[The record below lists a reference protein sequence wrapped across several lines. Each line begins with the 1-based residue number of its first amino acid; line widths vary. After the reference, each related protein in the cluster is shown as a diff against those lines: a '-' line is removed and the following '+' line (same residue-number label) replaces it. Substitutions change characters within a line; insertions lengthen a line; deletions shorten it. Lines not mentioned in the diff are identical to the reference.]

1 VQERAVR
8 ELTPEQE
15 RAVRRRDGSLLVRAG
30 AGTGKT
36 TVLVERFV
44 QAVIEDGV
52 EVEQVLAITFTE
64 KAAAEMRSRVRRR
77 FLDLGRRDDAR
88 AAESAWISTIHGLC
102 ARILRAHA
110 LSAGIDPAFRVLDEL
125 EAERIAADA
134 FDGAL
139 EEFMGVG
146 ATAGAAADGER
157 SAPDPERSAPDGE
170 RSAPDPDR
178 VEMVAAYTPD
188 RLRDMVRTAY
198 SHLRSRGERHPR
210 LDPTLP
216 PRPAGE
222 RERLDAAASAALA
235 ELAVAPGGVS
245 VERAIASIEA
255 RGPLKGANAKALCTD
270 ACEEYREA
278 FAAHDA
284 LEVAEREHRDH
295 TMLRALLELYGDRYT
310 AAKRERSALD
320 FEDLELVARD
330 LLAGDAGLREAY
342 SSRFEHVLVDEFQD
356 TNRLQNEL
364 LGLLSDDN
372 LFRVGDENQS
382 IYRFR
387 NADVSVFR
395 EHWQEAR
402 EAGRAESITVNFR
415 ARGEILDAIDLAFER
430 TWGEGFEPL
439 REAPGSREPAAPV
452 EPCVDLLVVDR
463 GRDAWKELTEA
474 GDPFGE
480 AFHGAPPWR
489 AAEARLLAK
498 RVDELTRGGPWSY
511 GDVVI
516 LFRATTA
523 MGLFERA
530 LDERGIP
537 VHVVGGRGYWGQQ
550 QVADLRHWLAALAN
564 PLDGL
569 ALFSVLASPLAGLSL
584 DAVALIGLHA
594 RRSGRDPWWAVR
606 AALDRD
612 GEESAA
618 GRALLADL
626 PEADRGKLATFAG
639 HFETERRIAGQVSL
653 ETLIDRVVTLT
664 GYDRHLLALPGGT
677 RRMANV
683 RKLMRMARE
692 YEADEGRDLRGFI
705 DAVAE
710 RDVVQARE
718 GEAPLEAEALD
729 AVRMMTVHRAKGL
742 EFPVVCLADLGK
754 DGRDEDGQLRISED
768 GSVGLRLANLGG
780 GAVDST
786 KLAQIKAEGKRA
798 AEEEER
804 RIFYV
809 AVTRAQ
815 EHLVL
820 SGATDLAKRPDPAEL
835 AEPMRWIWRGFCAGL
850 PEQGAAGGAA
860 ATGVCVDTREGR
872 NVAVRW
878 TLLTP
883 ATLDEVLP
891 PADRAPTTPE
901 PEQQPAYPQPLL
913 ELGLPP
919 APRALAVSRLSYSG
933 LEAYRRCGYRFFLE
947 RTLRLAPVQ
956 APPGEEPPAPGL
968 SALLRGTVV
977 HGLLERLDFARP
989 AVPSE
994 ADVAAAIEL
1003 HGIEALPY
1011 DVADVRAMLERVAG
1025 SELRERIAAARR
1037 VRTELPF
1044 AFTLAPPG
1052 AGGRSLL
1059 INGVVDVLADE
1070 GARTLVVDWKSDA
1083 LGELDPEALV
1093 RADYSTQRLI
1103 YALAGL
1109 RAGAE
1114 VVEVAHCFLERPD
1127 EPAVALYESAD
1138 AERLERELLGLAQ
1151 GVVEGRFEPSAEPH
1165 FSLCADCPGRAALCV
1180 HEPELTLRAVRQAA
1194 GGAPGA
1200 GSDFSVGTPS

>member
-1 VQERAVR
+1 MS
-8 ELTPEQE
+8 ELTPEQR
-15 RAVRRRDGSLLVRAG
+15 RAVERRDGSLLVRAG

-44 QAVIEDGV
+44 QAVAEDGV

-64 KAAAEMRSRVRRR
+64 KAAAEMKNRVRRR
-77 FLDLGRRDDAR
+77 FLELDRREDAR
-88 AAESAWISTIHGLC
+88 AAESAWVSTIHGLC

-110 LSAGIDPAFRVLDEL
+110 LSAGIDPDFRVLDEVD
-125 EAERIAADA
+125 AERLAADA

-139 EEFMGVG
+139 EEFMAVG
-146 ATAGAAADGER
+146 
-157 SAPDPERSAPDGE
+157 SAPDPE
-170 RSAPDPDR
+170 R

-198 SHLRSRGERHPR
+198 SHLRSRGERRPQ
-210 LDPTLP
+210 LEETLP
-216 PRPAGE
+216 PQPAGE
-222 RERLDAAASAALA
+222 EERLEVAARAALA
-235 ELAVAPGGVS
+235 ELAVAAGGVT
-245 VERAIASIEA
+245 VEKAIASIEA
-255 RGPLKGANAKALCTD
+255 RAEIKGKAKALESETCG
-270 ACEEYREA
+270 EYR
-278 FAAHDA
+278 DA
-284 LEVAEREHRDH
+284 LAAYRTFEVAEREHRDH
-295 TMLRALLELYGDRYT
+295 TMLRVLLELYGERYSR
-310 AAKRERSALD
+310 AKRERSGLD

-330 LLAGDAGLREAY
+330 LLARDEGLREAFA
-342 SSRFEHVLVDEFQD
+342 SRFEHVLVDEFQD

-364 LGLLSDDN
+364 LGLLSQDPRSPAFAGQGAGN

-387 NADVSVFR
+387 NADVGVFR
-395 EHWQEAR
+395 EHWQEAQQ
-402 EAGRAESITVNFR
+402 AGRAESITVNFR
-415 ARGEILDAIDLAFER
+415 ARGEVLDAIDLAFER
-430 TWGEGFEPL
+430 TWGESFEPL
-439 REAPGSREPAAPV
+439 REAAGSREPAAVV
-452 EPCVDLLVVDR
+452 EPCIDLLVVDR
-463 GRDAWKELTEA
+463 GRDAWKELTDQ

-480 AFHGAPPWR
+480 ALHGAPPWR

-511 GDVVI
+511 GDVVL

-569 ALFSVLASPLAGLSL
+569 ALYSVLASPLAGLSL
-584 DAVALIGLHA
+584 DAVALIGLQA
-594 RRSGRDPWWAVR
+594 RRFRWDPWRMVR
-606 AALDRD
+606 EPTEELVGSLPDGDRPKL
-612 GEESAA
+612 
-618 GRALLADL
+618 RAFVERFDA
-626 PEADRGKLATFAG
+626 
-639 HFETERRIAGQVSL
+639 ERRIAGQVSL
-653 ETLIDRVVTLT
+653 ETLIDRAVTLT

-683 RKLMRMARE
+683 RKLMRMARQ
-692 YEADEGRDLRGFI
+692 YEAEEGRDLRGFI

-710 RDVVQARE
+710 RDVIHARE

-754 DGRDEDGQLRISED
+754 DGRDDDGQLRISED
-768 GSVGLRLANLGG
+768 GSIGLRLANLGG

-786 KLAQIKAEGKRA
+786 RLAQIKADGKRA

-820 SGATDLAKRPDPAEL
+820 SGATDLAKRPEPAEL

-850 PEQGAAGGAA
+850 PTDGASG
-860 ATGVCVDTREGR
+860 THVDAREGR
-872 NVAVRW
+872 EVAVRW
-878 TLLTP
+878 TVCAADTVD
-883 ATLDEVLP
+883 AVLP
-891 PADRAPTTPE
+891 AADRAPPGPEGEPE
-901 PEQQPAYPQPLL
+901 PKYEQPLL

-947 RTLRLAPVQ
+947 RTLKLSRVD
-956 APPGEEPPAPGL
+956 APPGEEPADPGL

-977 HGLLERLDFARP
+977 HGLLESLDFGEP
-989 AVPSE
+989 AVPSDSE
-994 ADVAAAIEL
+994 VAAAIER
-1003 HGIEALPY
+1003 HGMEALPA
-1011 DVADVRAMLERVAG
+1011 DVADARKMVERLAK
-1025 SELRERIAAARR
+1025 SALRERIARAGR

-1044 AFTLAPPG
+1044 AFTLDVDS
-1052 AGGRSLL
+1052 RSLL
-1059 INGVVDVLADE
+1059 VNGVVDVHADE

-1083 LGELDPEALV
+1083 LGGREPEELT
-1093 RADYSTQRLI
+1093 RQDYSTQRMI
-1103 YALAGL
+1103 YALAAL
-1109 RAGAE
+1109 KAGAE
-1114 VVEVAHCFLERPD
+1114 RVEVVHCYLERPD
-1127 EPAVALYESAD
+1127 EPAVALYEAAD
-1138 AERLERELLGLAQ
+1138 MEALERQLLGLAR
-1151 GVVEGRFEPSAEPH
+1151 GVVDGRFEPSAEPN

-1180 HEPELTLRAVRQAA
+1180 HEPELTLRL
-1194 GGAPGA
+1194 
-1200 GSDFSVGTPS
+1200 SVGTPS

>member
-1 VQERAVR
+1 VQERAVS
-8 ELTPEQE
+8 ELTPEQR
-15 RAVRRRDGSLLVRAG
+15 RAVERRDGSLLVRAG

-44 QAVIEDGV
+44 LAVTEDGV

-64 KAAAEMRSRVRRR
+64 KAAAEMRSRVRSR
-77 FLDLGRRDDAR
+77 FLALGRREDAR

-125 EAERIAADA
+125 EAERVAADA

-146 ATAGAAADGER
+146 A
-157 SAPDPERSAPDGE
+157 
-170 RSAPDPDR
+170 DPDR

-198 SHLRSRGERHPR
+198 SHLRSRGERRPR
-210 LDPTLP
+210 LEESLP

-245 VERAIASIEA
+245 VELAIESIEA
-255 RGPLKGANAKALCTD
+255 RGPIKAGNARALSTE
-270 ACEEYREA
+270 ACEEYRDA
-278 FAAHDA
+278 FAAYSA

-295 TMLRALLELYGDRYT
+295 TMLRVLLELYGDRY
-310 AAKRERSALD
+310 AASKRERSGLD
-320 FEDLELVARD
+320 FEDLELVSRD
-330 LLAGDAGLREAY
+330 LLAGDEGLREAY

-364 LGLLSDDN
+364 LGLLAHDN

-387 NADVSVFR
+387 NADVGVFH

-415 ARGEILDAIDLAFER
+415 ARGEILDAVDLAFER
-430 TWGEGFEPL
+430 TWGDGFEPL
-439 REAPGSREPAAPV
+439 REAPGSRGPAAPV

-463 GRDAWKELTEA
+463 GRDAWKELCER

-480 AFHGAPPWR
+480 ALHGAPPWR

-516 LFRATTA
+516 LFRATTTI
-523 MGLFERA
+523 GPLERA

-569 ALFSVLASPLAGLSL
+569 ALFSVLASPLGGLSL

-594 RRSGRDPWWAVR
+594 RRAGWDPWRMVR
-606 AALDRD
+606 EPTEEL
-612 GEESAA
+612 EES
-618 GRALLADL
+618 L
-626 PEADRGKLATFAG
+626 PEEDRRRLARFVAR
-639 HFETERRIAGQVSL
+639 FEAERRIAGQVSL
-653 ETLIDRVVTLT
+653 ETLIDRAVTLT

-754 DGRDEDGQLRISED
+754 DGRDDDGQLRISED

-835 AEPMRWIWRGFCAGL
+835 AEPMRWIWRGFCARL
-850 PEQGAAGGAA
+850 PAEG
-860 ATGVCVDTREGR
+860 ATGLHVDTREGR
-872 NVAVRW
+872 EVGVSW

-891 PADRAPTTPE
+891 PADRAPAPVE
-901 PEQQPAYPQPLL
+901 VDEQPTYEQPLL

-933 LEAYRRCGYRFFLE
+933 LEDYRRCGYRFFLE
-947 RTLRLAPVQ
+947 RTLRLAKVD
-956 APPGEEPPAPGL
+956 PPRGEEPLAPGM
-968 SALLRGTVV
+968 SPLLRGSVV
-977 HGLLERLDFARP
+977 HELLERLDFERP
-989 AVPSE
+989 EVPSD
-994 ADVAAAIEL
+994 ADVVAAIEL
-1003 HGIEALPY
+1003 HGVEALPD
-1011 DVADVRAMLERVAG
+1011 DVADIRAMLERVAG

-1070 GARTLVVDWKSDA
+1070 GARTLVVDWKSDP
-1083 LGELDPEALV
+1083 LGELEPDALV
-1093 RADYSTQRLI
+1093 RASYSTQRLI

-1151 GVVEGRFEPSAEPH
+1151 GVVEGRFQPSAEPH

-1180 HEPELTLRAVRQAA
+1180 HEPELTLRL
-1194 GGAPGA
+1194 
-1200 GSDFSVGTPS
+1200 SVGTPS

>member
-1 VQERAVR
+1 MSP
-8 ELTPEQE
+8 LTPEQR
-15 RAVRRRDGSLLVRAG
+15 RAVERRDGSLLVRAG

-44 QAVIEDGV
+44 QAVVEDGC

-64 KAAAEMRSRVRRR
+64 KAAAEMKSRVRSR
-77 FLDLGRRDDAR
+77 LLELGRRENAR
-88 AAESAWISTIHGLC
+88 AAESAWVSTIHALC

-110 LSAGIDPAFRVLDEL
+110 LNAGIDPAFRVLDEL
-125 EAERIAADA
+125 EAERLAADA

-139 EEFMGVG
+139 EEFMGVRG
-146 ATAGAAADGER
+146 V
-157 SAPDPERSAPDGE
+157 PDPER
-170 RSAPDPDR
+170 
-178 VEMVAAYTPD
+178 VELVAAYTAD
-188 RLRDMVRTAY
+188 GLRDMVRTAY
-198 SHLRSRGERHPR
+198 SNLRSRGQRRPSLEA
-210 LDPTLP
+210 TLP
-216 PRPAGE
+216 PVPAGE

-235 ELAVAPGGVS
+235 ELAVADGGVT
-245 VERAIASIEA
+245 VEKAIASIEE
-255 RGPLKGANAKALCTD
+255 RGPLPGGKAKALCTD
-270 ACEEYREA
+270 ACDEYRDA
-278 FAAHDA
+278 HAAHTA
-284 LEVAEREHRDH
+284 FEVAEREHRDH
-295 TMLRALLELYGDRYT
+295 SMLRALLELYGDRYA
-310 AAKRERSALD
+310 AAKRGRSGLD
-320 FEDLELVARD
+320 FEDLELIARD
-330 LLAGDAGLREAY
+330 LLDGDEGLREAY
-342 SSRFEHVLVDEFQD
+342 SSRFEHILVDEFQD
-356 TNRLQNEL
+356 TNRLQNQ
-364 LGLLSDDN
+364 LLSLLAREN

-395 EHWQEAR
+395 EHWAEAR
-402 EAGRAESITVNFR
+402 EAGRAESNTVNFR
-415 ARGEILDAIDLAFER
+415 ARGELLDAIDLAFGR

-452 EPCVDLLVVDR
+452 DPCVELLVTDR
-463 GRDAWKELTEA
+463 GRDAWKELTES
-474 GDPFGE
+474 GDYFGE
-480 AFHGAPPWR
+480 ALEGAPAWR

-498 RVDELTRGGPWSY
+498 RIDELTAGGRWSY
-511 GDVVI
+511 GDVVV

-569 ALFSVLASPLAGLSL
+569 ALYSVLASPLGGLSL
-584 DAVALIGLHA
+584 DAVALIGIHA
-594 RRSGRDPWWAVR
+594 RRAHWDPWRMVR
-606 AALDRD
+606 EPAGDLVAALP
-612 GEESAA
+612 A
-618 GRALLADL
+618 
-626 PEADRGKLATFAG
+626 ADRPKLTAFVER
-639 HFETERRIAGQVSL
+639 FEAERRIAGQVSL
-653 ETLIDRVVTLT
+653 ETLIDRAVTLT

-692 YEADEGRDLRGFI
+692 FEADEGRDLRGFI

-710 RDVVQARE
+710 RDVIQARE

-742 EFPVVCLADLGK
+742 EFPVVCVADLGK
-754 DGRDEDGQLRISED
+754 DGREDDGRLRISDD
-768 GSVGLRLANLGG
+768 GSIGLRLANLGG

-786 KLAQIKAEGKRA
+786 KLAEIKAQAKRA

-809 AVTRAQ
+809 AATRAQ

-820 SGATDLAKRPDPAEL
+820 SGATDLAKRPEPAEL
-835 AEPMRWIWRGFCAGL
+835 SEPMRWVWRGLCVGL
-850 PEQGAAGGAA
+850 PSDGAAGIS
-860 ATGVCVDTREGR
+860 VDAYEGR
-872 NVAVRW
+872 DVAVRW
-878 TLLTP
+878 TVCTP
-883 ATLDEVLP
+883 ATVDEVLP
-891 PADRAPTTPE
+891 AADRAPAPVE
-901 PEQQPAYPQPLL
+901 AEAKPSYEQPLL

-947 RTLRLAPVQ
+947 RTLNLASVD
-956 APPGEEPPAPGL
+956 APPGGEAEAAPAPGL
-968 SALLRGTVV
+968 EPLLRGTVV
-977 HGLLERLDFARP
+977 HGLLEHFDFARATVAP
-989 AVPSE
+989 DAE
-994 ADVAAAIEL
+994 VAAAIEL
-1003 HGIEALPY
+1003 HGVEALPG

-1025 SELRERIAAARR
+1025 SELRERIARASR

-1070 GARTLVVDWKSDA
+1070 GARTLVVDWKSNP
-1083 LGELDPEALV
+1083 LGELAPEEIV
-1093 RADYSTQRLI
+1093 RAEYSTQRLI
-1103 YALAGL
+1103 YALAAL

-1114 VVEVAHCFLERPD
+1114 VAEVAHCFLERPD
-1127 EPAVALYESAD
+1127 EPAVALYEAAD
-1138 AERLERELLGLAQ
+1138 AERLERELLGLVQ
-1151 GVVEGRFEPSAEPH
+1151 GVVEGRFEPSPEPH

-1180 HEPELTLRAVRQAA
+1180 HEPELTLRL
-1194 GGAPGA
+1194 
-1200 GSDFSVGTPS
+1200 SVGTSA

>member
-1 VQERAVR
+1 MR
-8 ELTPEQE
+8 ELTPEQR
-15 RAVRRRDGSLLVRAG
+15 RAVDRRDGSLLVRAG

-44 QAVIEDGV
+44 QAVTEGGA
-52 EVEQVLAITFTE
+52 EVDQVLAITFTE
-64 KAAAEMRSRVRRR
+64 KAAAEMKSRVRRR
-77 FLDLGRRDDAR
+77 FLELGRREDAR
-88 AAESAWISTIHGLC
+88 AAESAWVSTIDGLC
-102 ARILRAHA
+102 SRILRAHA
-110 LSAGIDPAFRVLDEL
+110 LSAGVDPAFRVLDEL
-125 EAERIAADA
+125 ESERIAADA

-146 ATAGAAADGER
+146 A
-157 SAPDPERSAPDGE
+157 APG
-170 RSAPDPDR
+170 PDR

-210 LDPTLP
+210 LGETLP

-222 RERLDAAASAALA
+222 AERLAAAARAALA
-235 ELAVAPGGVS
+235 ELAAAGGGVT
-245 VERAIASIEA
+245 VDRAIASIEA
-255 RGPLKGANAKALCTD
+255 RAEIKGKATALGTETC
-270 ACEEYREA
+270 AEYRDA
-278 FAAHDA
+278 LAAYRA
-284 LEVAEREHRDH
+284 LEVAKREHRDH
-295 TMLRALLELYGDRYT
+295 TMLRVLLELYGQRYD
-310 AAKRERSALD
+310 AAKRERSGLD

-330 LLAGDAGLREAY
+330 LLRRDEGLRESY

-364 LGLLSDDN
+364 LALLSRNPRSPALPGQGAGN

-395 EHWQEAR
+395 EHWEEAR
-402 EAGRAESITVNFR
+402 ESGRTESITVNFR

-430 TWGEGFEPL
+430 AWGEHFEPL
-439 REAPGSREPAAPV
+439 REAPGSREPAAPM

-463 GRDAWKELTEA
+463 ARDAWKELNDG
-474 GDPFGE
+474 GDFFGE
-480 AFHGAPPWR
+480 ALHGAPPWR

-594 RRSGRDPWWAVR
+594 RRSGRDPWRMVR
-606 AALDRD
+606 EPSDELAAALPD
-612 GEESAA
+612 
-618 GRALLADL
+618 
-626 PEADRGKLATFAG
+626 ADRRKLSRFAER
-639 HFETERRIAGQVSL
+639 FAAERRIAGQVSL
-653 ETLIDRVVTLT
+653 ETLIDRAVTLT

-683 RKLMRMARE
+683 RKLMRTARE

-710 RDVVQARE
+710 RDVIHARE

-742 EFPVVCLADLGK
+742 EFPVVCVADLGK
-754 DGRDEDGQLRISED
+754 DGREDDGQLRISDD

-798 AEEEER
+798 AEQEER
-804 RIFYV
+804 RIVYV

-820 SGATDLAKRPDPAEL
+820 SGATDLVKRPDAAEL

-850 PEQGAAGGAA
+850 PSEGAS
-860 ATGVCVDTREGR
+860 GVEVDSREGR
-872 NVAVRW
+872 EAVVRW
-878 TLLTP
+878 EICTP
-883 ATLDEVLP
+883 ATVDEVLP
-891 PADRAPTTPE
+891 AADRAPAPPE
-901 PEQQPAYPQPLL
+901 VEEQPAYEQPML

-919 APRALAVSRLSYSG
+919 APRALAVSRLSFSG
-933 LEAYRRCGYRFFLE
+933 LEEYRRCGYRFFLE
-947 RTLRLAPVQ
+947 RTLKLAKVDK
-956 APPGEEPPAPGL
+956 PPGEEPAESGL
-968 SALLRGTVV
+968 GARRRGSVV
-977 HGLLERLDFARP
+977 HALLERLDFGNPVA
-989 AVPSE
+989 PSD
-994 ADVAAAIEL
+994 ADVATAIAL
-1003 HGIEALPY
+1003 HEGEALP
-1011 DVADVRAMLERVAG
+1011 ADVEDIRAMLERVAN
-1025 SELRERIAAARR
+1025 SELRERIAGARR

-1044 AFTLAPPG
+1044 AFTLTPPG
-1052 AGGRSLL
+1052 AGGRSIL
-1059 INGVVDVLADE
+1059 INGVVDVLADA
-1070 GARTLVVDWKSDA
+1070 GARTLIVDWKSNP
-1083 LGELDPEALV
+1083 LGELDPEDIV
-1093 RADYSTQRLI
+1093 QADYATQRLI
-1103 YALAGL
+1103 YALAAL

-1127 EPAVALYESAD
+1127 EPALALYEAAD
-1138 AERLERELLGLAQ
+1138 MERLERELLGLAQ
-1151 GVVEGRFEPSAEPH
+1151 GVVEGRFEPSSEPH
-1165 FSLCADCPGRAALCV
+1165 YALCADCPGRAALCV
-1180 HEPELTLRAVRQAA
+1180 HEPELTLRAVRQA
-1194 GGAPGA
+1194 GGSAPGA
-1200 GSDFSVGTPS
+1200 GSGFSVGTPS

>member
-1 VQERAVR
+1 MQERAMR
-8 ELTPEQE
+8 ELTLEQR
-15 RAVRRRDGSLLVRAG
+15 RAVERRDGSLLVRAG

-44 QAVIEDGV
+44 QAVTEDGV
-52 EVEQVLAITFTE
+52 EVDRVLAITFTE
-64 KAAAEMRSRVRRR
+64 KAAAEMKSRVRRR
-77 FLDLGRRDDAR
+77 FLDLGRREDAR
-88 AAESAWISTIHGLC
+88 AAESAWVSTIHGLC

-110 LSAGIDPAFRVLDEL
+110 LSAGIDPEFRVLDEL
-125 EAERIAADA
+125 ECERIAADA

-139 EEFMGVG
+139 EEFMGIG
-146 ATAGAAADGER
+146 G
-157 SAPDPERSAPDGE
+157 
-170 RSAPDPDR
+170 APDPDR
-178 VEMVAAYTPD
+178 VELVAAYTPD

-198 SHLRSRGERHPR
+198 GHLRSRGERHPR
-210 LDPTLP
+210 LDETLP
-216 PRPAGE
+216 PPPAGE
-222 RERLDAAASAALA
+222 SERLEAAAQAALA
-235 ELAVAPGGVS
+235 ELPAAGGGRTVDKAIRAIEERKALPGGNA
-245 VERAIASIEA
+245 RAI
-255 RGPLKGANAKALCTD
+255 CTA
-270 ACEEYREA
+270 ACDEYREA
-278 FAAHDA
+278 HAALTAH
-284 LEVAEREHRDH
+284 EVAEREHRDH
-295 TMLRALLELYGDRYT
+295 AMLRALLELYDERYE
-310 AAKRERSALD
+310 AAKRDRSGLD

-330 LLAGDAGLREAY
+330 LLRGDEGLREAY

-364 LGLLSDDN
+364 LALISRAN

-395 EHWQEAR
+395 EHLEEAR
-402 EAGRAESITVNFR
+402 EEGRAESITVNFR
-415 ARGEILDAIDLAFER
+415 ARGEILDAIDLAFGR
-430 TWGEGFEPL
+430 TWGDGFEPL
-439 REAPGSREPAAPV
+439 REAPGSREPTAPV
-452 EPCVDLLVVDR
+452 KPCVDLLVVDR
-463 GRDAWKELTEA
+463 ARDGWKELN
-474 GDPFGE
+474 GDGDYFGDGL
-480 AFHGAPPWR
+480 HGAPLWR

-569 ALFSVLASPLAGLSL
+569 ALYSVLASPLAGVSL

-594 RRSGRDPWWAVR
+594 RRAKRDPWWAVR
-606 AALDRD
+606 AAVADR
-612 GEESAA
+612 EP
-618 GRALLADL
+618 
-626 PEADRGKLATFAG
+626 PEAEGGEPTAVDALREVLPAADRTRLATFVQRFSA
-639 HFETERRIAGQVSL
+639 ERRIAGQVSL
-653 ETLIDRVVTLT
+653 ETLIDRAATLT
-664 GYDRHLLALPGGT
+664 GYDRHILALPGGT

-710 RDVVQARE
+710 RDVIQARE

-742 EFPVVCLADLGK
+742 EFPVVCVADLGK
-754 DGRDEDGQLRISED
+754 DGRDDDGRLRISED
-768 GSVGLRLANLGG
+768 GSVGLRLASLGG

-786 KLAQIKAEGKRA
+786 KLERIKAEGKRA

-835 AEPMRWIWRGFCAGL
+835 TEPMRWIWRGFCAGL
-850 PEQGAAGGAA
+850 PKEG
-860 ATGVCVDTREGR
+860 ATGVAVDGFDGRE
-872 NVAVRW
+872 VAVRW
-878 TLLTP
+878 ALCTP
-883 ATLDEVLP
+883 ETVDDVLP
-891 PADRAPTTPE
+891 AADRAPAAPE
-901 PEQQPAYPQPLL
+901 PEQQPAYEQPVL

-933 LEAYRRCGYRFFLE
+933 LEDYRRCGYRFFLE
-947 RTLRLAPVQ
+947 RTLRLAK
-956 APPGEEPPAPGL
+956 AEKPPGGEPVEPGL
-968 SALLRGTVV
+968 GALRRGSVV
-977 HGLLERLDFARP
+977 HELLERLDFGNP
-989 AVPSE
+989 AVPSD
-994 ADVAAAIEL
+994 ADVAAAIAMHEV
-1003 HGIEALPY
+1003 EAHPD
-1011 DVADVRAMLERVAG
+1011 DVADIRAMLERVAG

-1037 VRTELPF
+1037 VRAELPF
-1044 AFTLAPPG
+1044 AFTLMPPG

-1070 GARTLVVDWKSDA
+1070 GARTLVVDWKSDP
-1083 LGELDPEALV
+1083 LGELDPEESVSSRYA
-1093 RADYSTQRLI
+1093 TQRLI

-1127 EPAVALYESAD
+1127 EPAVALYEAAD
-1138 AERLERELLGLAQ
+1138 VESLERELLVLAQ

-1165 FSLCADCPGRAALCV
+1165 FALCADCPGRAALCV
-1180 HEPELTLRAVRQAA
+1180 HEPDLTLRL
-1194 GGAPGA
+1194 
-1200 GSDFSVGTPS
+1200 SVGTPS

>member
-1 VQERAVR
+1 VLAARPLRLERRLQVPVGVQERAVSG
-8 ELTPEQE
+8 LTPEQR
-15 RAVRRRDGSLLVRAG
+15 RAVERRDGSLLVRAG

-44 QAVIEDGV
+44 EAVTKDGNAV
-52 EVEQVLAITFTE
+52 DQVLAITFTE
-64 KAAAEMRSRVRRR
+64 KAAAEMKSRVRRR
-77 FLDLGRRDDAR
+77 FLELGRREDAR
-88 AAESAWISTIHGLC
+88 AAESAWVSTIHGLC

-110 LSAGIDPAFRVLDEL
+110 LSAGIDPDFRVLDAV

-139 EEFMGVG
+139 EEFMG
-146 ATAGAAADGER
+146 AGPDAAR
-157 SAPDPERSAPDGE
+157 SATDPA
-170 RSAPDPDR
+170 R

-198 SHLRSRGERHPR
+198 SHRRSRGERHPR
-210 LDPTLP
+210 LEETLP
-216 PRPAGE
+216 PQPAGE
-222 RERLDAAASAALA
+222 WDRLEAAARAALA
-235 ELAVAPGGVS
+235 ELAVAGGGVT
-245 VERAIASIEA
+245 VERAIGSIEA
-255 RGPLKGANAKALCTD
+255 REGIKGKAKALESDT
-270 ACEEYREA
+270 CEEYREA
-278 FAAHDA
+278 LAAQRT

-295 TMLRALLELYGDRYT
+295 TMLRVLLERYDRRY
-310 AAKRERSALD
+310 ADAKRERSGLD

-330 LLAGDAGLREAY
+330 LLHGDEGLREAY

-364 LGLLSDDN
+364 LGLLSRQN

-395 EHWQEAR
+395 EHWQEAQ

-415 ARGEILDAIDLAFER
+415 ARGELLDAIDLAFER
-430 TWGEGFEPL
+430 AWGESFEAL
-439 REAPGSREPAAPV
+439 REAPGSREPAAPLA
-452 EPCVDLLVVDR
+452 PCVDLLVVDR
-463 GRDAWKELTEA
+463 GRDAWKELTDE
-474 GDPFGE
+474 GEPFGE
-480 AFHGAPPWR
+480 ALHAAPAWR

-498 RVDELTRGGPWSY
+498 RVDELTRDGPWSY
-511 GDVVI
+511 GDLVI

-530 LDERGIP
+530 LEERGIP

-569 ALFSVLASPLAGLSL
+569 ALYSVLASPLAGLSL
-584 DAVALIGLHA
+584 DGLALIALHA
-594 RRSGRDPWWAVR
+594 KRSGWDPWRMVR
-606 AALDRD
+606 EPTDELTA
-612 GEESAA
+612 S
-618 GRALLADL
+618 L
-626 PEADRGKLATFAG
+626 PEPDRPRLRAFVER
-639 HFETERRIAGQVSL
+639 FEGERRIAGQVSL
-653 ETLIDRVVTLT
+653 ETLIDRAVTLT

-705 DAVAE
+705 DVVAE
-710 RDVVQARE
+710 RDLIQARE
-718 GEAPLEAEALD
+718 GEAPLEAEAID

-742 EFPVVCLADLGK
+742 EFPVVCVADLGK
-754 DGRDEDGQLRISED
+754 DGRDDDGQLRISED
-768 GSVGLRLANLGG
+768 GSIGLRLANLGG

-815 EHLVL
+815 QHLVL
-820 SGATDLAKRPDPAEL
+820 SGATDLAKRPEAAEL
-835 AEPMRWIWRGFCAGL
+835 TEPMRWIWRGFCAGL
-850 PEQGAAGGAA
+850 PAEG
-860 ATGVCVDTREGR
+860 ATGIELDSREGR
-872 NVAVRW
+872 EVAVRW
-878 TLLTP
+878 TLCTP
-883 ATLDEVLP
+883 ETLDEVLP
-891 PADRAPTTPE
+891 EADRAPAQPQEDSE
-901 PEQQPAYPQPLL
+901 PTYEQPLL

-933 LEAYRRCGYRFFLE
+933 LEAYRSCGYRFFLE
-947 RTLRLAPVQ
+947 RTLKLPRAD
-956 APPGEEPPAPGL
+956 APPGGEPAVPGL
-968 SALLRGTVV
+968 SARLRGTVV
-977 HGLLERLDFARP
+977 HGLLEELDFASP
-989 AVPSE
+989 ALPSE

-1003 HGIEALPY
+1003 HGVDALPKN
-1011 DVADVRAMLERVAG
+1011 VADIRAMVERVSA
-1025 SELRERIAAARR
+1025 SRLRMRIGDATRI
-1037 VRTELPF
+1037 RTELPF
-1044 AFTLAPPG
+1044 AFTLRPPG
-1052 AGGRSLL
+1052 VGVRSLL

-1083 LGELDPEALV
+1083 LGELEPEAVV
-1093 RADYSTQRLI
+1093 RAGYTTQRLI
-1103 YALAGL
+1103 YALASL

-1114 VVEVAHCFLERPD
+1114 VVEVVHCFLERPD
-1127 EPAVALYESAD
+1127 EPAVALYEAAD
-1138 AERLERELLGLAQ
+1138 ANALERELLGLAQ
-1151 GVVEGRFEPSAEPH
+1151 GVIDGRFEPSTEPH

-1180 HEPELTLRAVRQAA
+1180 HEPELTL
-1194 GGAPGA
+1194 GL
-1200 GSDFSVGTPS
+1200 SVQTAS

>member
-1 VQERAVR
+1 MR
-8 ELTPEQE
+8 ELTEEQR
-15 RAVRRRDGSLLVRAG
+15 RAVERRDGSLLVRAG

-44 QAVIEDGV
+44 QAVTEDGI

-64 KAAAEMRSRVRRR
+64 KAAAEMRTRVRRR
-77 FLDLGRRDDAR
+77 FLELGLRDDAR

-110 LSAGIDPAFRVLDEL
+110 LSAGIDPDFRVLDEVDS
-125 EAERIAADA
+125 ERIAADA
-134 FDGAL
+134 FDAAL

-146 ATAGAAADGER
+146 G
-157 SAPDPERSAPDGE
+157 
-170 RSAPDPDR
+170 SAPDPDR

-198 SHLRSRGERHPR
+198 SHLRSTGKRHPR
-210 LDPTLP
+210 LEESLP
-216 PRPAGE
+216 PRPADE
-222 RERLDAAASAALA
+222 AERLEDAARAALA
-235 ELAVAPGGVS
+235 ELAIAGGGVS
-245 VERAIASIEA
+245 VERAIETIEQRA
-255 RGPLKGANAKALCTD
+255 ALKGGNVKALSTD
-270 ACEEYREA
+270 ACQEYRDA
-278 FAAHDA
+278 FAAHA
-284 LEVAEREHRDH
+284 AIEVAEREHRDH
-295 TMLRALLELYGDRYT
+295 TMLRVLLELYGERYGR
-310 AAKRERSALD
+310 AKLDRSALD

-330 LLAGDAGLREAY
+330 LLAGDEGLREAY

-364 LGLLSDDN
+364 LKLLSDQN

-395 EHWQEAR
+395 EHWDEAR

-430 TWGEGFEPL
+430 TWGESFEPL
-439 REAPGSREPAAPV
+439 REGPGSREPAPPV
-452 EPCVDLLVVDR
+452 EPCVDLLVVDK
-463 GRDAWKELTEA
+463 GRDAWKEMTDA

-480 AFHGAPPWR
+480 ALHGAPAWR

-498 RVDELTRGGPWSY
+498 RVDELTRPRSPAGAGQGASGPWRY
-511 GDVVI
+511 GDVVM

-530 LDERGIP
+530 LEERGIP

-584 DAVALIGLHA
+584 DAVALIGIHA
-594 RRSGRDPWWAVR
+594 RRSHRGPWRAVR
-606 AALDRD
+606 EPGD
-612 GEESAA
+612 E
-618 GRALLADL
+618 LLEAL
-626 PEADRGKLATFAG
+626 PEADRPKLRAFAER
-639 HFETERRIAGQVSL
+639 FTDERRVVGQVSL
-653 ETLIDRVVTLT
+653 ETLIDRAVTHT
-664 GYDRHLLALPGGT
+664 GYDRHLLALPGGP

-710 RDVVQARE
+710 RDVAQARE
-718 GEAPLEAEALD
+718 GEAPLETSNIR
-729 AVRMMTVHRAKGL
+729 AVQMMTVHRAKGL

-754 DGRDEDGQLRISED
+754 DGREDDGQLRISDD

-786 KLAQIKAEGKRA
+786 KLADIKARAKWA

-835 AEPMRWIWRGFCAGL
+835 SEPMRWIWRGFCEGL
-850 PEQGAAGGAA
+850 PSEGAAG
-860 ATGVCVDTREGR
+860 VHVDTREGR
-872 NVAVRW
+872 DVAVRW
-878 TLLTP
+878 TLCTP

-891 PADRAPTTPE
+891 PEDRAPTTVEEAE
-901 PEQQPAYPQPLL
+901 PPAYEQPPL

-947 RTLRLAPVQ
+947 KTLKLAPVE
-956 APPGEEPPAPGL
+956 APHAAHEDPAEPGL
-968 SALLRGTVV
+968 EARLRGTVV
-977 HGLLERLDFARP
+977 HGLLERLDFGRP
-989 AVPSE
+989 VVPAE
-994 ADVAAAIEL
+994 ADVAAAIEM
-1003 HGIEALPY
+1003 HGVEALPA
-1011 DVADVRAMLERVAG
+1011 DVADIRAMLERVAG
-1025 SELRERIAAARR
+1025 SELRARVAAAGR

-1044 AFTLAPPG
+1044 AFTLEPPG

-1070 GARTLVVDWKSDA
+1070 GARTLVVDWKSDPLA
-1083 LGELDPEALV
+1083 EREPEDVVAET
-1093 RADYSTQRLI
+1093 YSTQRVI
-1103 YALAGL
+1103 YALAAL

-1127 EPAVALYESAD
+1127 EPAVALYEAAD
-1138 AERLERELLGLAQ
+1138 EERLERELLGLAR
-1151 GVVEGRFEPSAEPH
+1151 GVVEGRFEPSAEPK

-1180 HEPELTLRAVRQAA
+1180 HEPELTLRL
-1194 GGAPGA
+1194 
-1200 GSDFSVGTPS
+1200 SVGTPS